1 MPGNRPVP
9 PGAPGDR
16 GIYQGVRG
24 MQPGARLP
32 GGAQGSRGRGLA
44 GVFFGRNLTLIGII
58 LLLLAAGAY
67 YGISKKHP
75 IMLNGAAKQAELQ
88 DVQGPIESFDPFIV
102 NIARTDAE
110 RYLKVS
116 ISIELTTA
124 SAARE
129 VKTKLV
135 RMRDV
140 VINVLT
146 SKTLSELDSPKGKE
160 ELRRELVQAFNSNLD
175 TGKVRNVF
183 FTDFVIQ

>member
-9 PGAPGDR
+9 PGDR
-16 GIYQGVRG
+16 GVYQGVQG
-24 MQPGARLP
+24 MRPGARGP
-32 GGAQGSRGRGLA
+32 GGAPGSSGSGLTGA
-44 GVFFGRNLTLIGII
+44 FSGRNLAFIAIF
-58 LLLLAAGAY
+58 LLVLAAGVY
-67 YGISKKHP
+67 YGISKRHP
-75 IMLNGAAKQAELQ
+75 VMLNGVVKQVENQ
-88 DVQGPIESFDPFIV
+88 NVQGPIESFDPFIV

-116 ISIELTTA
+116 ISIELTTP

-135 RMRDV
+135 RVRDV
-140 VINVLT
+140 IINVLT
-146 SKTLSELDSPKGKE
+146 SKTLPELDSQKGKE
-160 ELRRELVQAFNSNLD
+160 ELRRELIQVLNNVID